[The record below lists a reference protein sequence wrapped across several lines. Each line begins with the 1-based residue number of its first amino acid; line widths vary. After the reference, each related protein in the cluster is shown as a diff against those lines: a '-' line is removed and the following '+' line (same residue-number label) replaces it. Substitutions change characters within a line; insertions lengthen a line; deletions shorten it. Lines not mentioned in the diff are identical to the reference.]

1 MGRHRGHRPRADA
14 VDAQLQRVAG
24 GRRHEEAAHAAA
36 HVLGAY
42 GGEALVVRVLLAD
55 RGVREVG
62 GLAARQRGL
71 HVHAP
76 GHALDEVAA
85 LRKDAHVHGG
95 REQRHR
101 ARRLLP
107 LGAVDD
113 GHRYRRRAVL
123 VVFLRRRFRQVKG
136 QRGPALRV
144 ERRPGLRV
152 SLRVSLL
159 AGPAVDGLA
168 VHHRCDHRGG
178 AAGRLTG
185 RSPAA
190 QLDAHEVTGLIALT
204 LELHV
209 QEELR
214 LHVGAHVDLAPRAGD
229 ARGLGHP
236 GQRLNLHRKGAT
248 AGVPWHVPVERCDGI
263 LGGCSGG
270 RGFVRFVRFVR
281 FGLGLGR
288 RAFKRL
294 KGLQDKST
302 HLQRRT
308 MEVAIRIGRGYAH
321 GVHGAVARIEDL
333 HVGDIAPRVVVMDR
347 RVEHHLPH
355 VDVARCGHSPVLPL
369 LPLLPRLRRRRR
381 HMSEVT
387 GPARERVEEDDAAV

>member
-263 LGGCSGG
+263 L
-270 RGFVRFVRFVR
+270 
-281 FGLGLGR
+281 
-288 RAFKRL
+288 
-294 KGLQDKST
+294 
-302 HLQRRT
+302 QRRT